1 MTPRFKTDP
10 LKKQLPDSKRC
21 EFKESDGSRCENEA
35 LYFVTYN
42 DKRVR
47 CCAVDW
53 RNDCRWAVEP
63 VSLAALYLLCF
74 SPAILAF
81 LIVRW
86 VRRHR

>member
-53 RNDCRWAVEP
+53 RNWNQR
-63 VSLAALYLLCF
+63 
-74 SPAILAF
+74 
-81 LIVRW
+81 LI
-86 VRRHR
+86 RHNKGAMIDGGRLNP